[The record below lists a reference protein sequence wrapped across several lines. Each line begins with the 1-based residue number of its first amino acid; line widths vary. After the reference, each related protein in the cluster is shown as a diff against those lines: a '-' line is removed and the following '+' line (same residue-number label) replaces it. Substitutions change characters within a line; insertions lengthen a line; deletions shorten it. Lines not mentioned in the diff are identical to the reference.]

1 MSART
6 MAIVARH
13 LRASSNPQP
22 NPTHVGGGALP
33 LLNLPHHPLPWRC
46 HTTLWTPLEALTDL

>member
-1 MSART
+1 